1 MDWKK
6 TGMEVV
12 HADAADESLRMQTLD
27 GLNCGFSI
35 HLWLQGGLAAP
46 SQVQIGMLL
55 LGWSRRIALNLGNYL
70 HWDIRGGSY
79 LLAVCGFWHHR
90 PDLSVFCAEKH
101 CSFATEGARIWH

>member
-46 SQVQIGMLL
+46 VKFRSECYCWAG
-55 LGWSRRIALNLGNYL
+55 A
-70 HWDIRGGSY
+70 GG
-79 LLAVCGFWHHR
+79 
-90 PDLSVFCAEKH
+90 
-101 CSFATEGARIWH
+101 